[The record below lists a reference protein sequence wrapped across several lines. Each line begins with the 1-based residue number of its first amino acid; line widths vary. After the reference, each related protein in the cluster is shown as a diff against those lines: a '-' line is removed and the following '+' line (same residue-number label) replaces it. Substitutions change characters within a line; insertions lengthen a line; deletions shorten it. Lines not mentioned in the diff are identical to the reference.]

1 MSADAD
7 FDGDQCVVLPEN
19 YLQSAK
25 AASEIYEDDLASVA
39 TNLDVDN
46 LSRQPGF
53 FHGTLIA
60 TLLLLLPSIWS
71 ACY

>member
-1 MSADAD
+1 MTANTD

-39 TNLDVDN
+39 TNLEVDN
-46 LSRQPGF
+46 LSKAPGF

-60 TLLLLLPSIWS
+60 TLLFMLPSIWM
-71 ACY
+71 ACC